1 MDFGGLLQVFL
12 ALAPLAR
19 ARFSSADWQL
29 VRATMSLY
37 DDAVASTPA
46 AGEGGEMIIPDYQA
60 PAAAGGAPAGAAAA
74 ASSMAGPTED
84 EFASRDA
91 QGLTPLKQD
100 GPRESEAE
108 MVAKVRIDVHVRPL
122 CPLGLL
128 ARRREEKSSRH
139 LHMSRRRLAGR
150 SRRRPAT

>member
-19 ARFSSADWQL
+19 ARFSSADWQP
-29 VRATMSLY
+29 VRAAAMSLY
-37 DDAVASTPA
+37 DDAAASTPA

-60 PAAAGGAPAGAAAA
+60 PAAAGGAPAAAA

>member
-37 DDAVASTPA
+37 DDAAASTPA

-60 PAAAGGAPAGAAAA
+60 PAAAGGAP
-74 ASSMAGPTED
+74 SSMAGPTED

>member
-60 PAAAGGAPAGAAAA
+60 PAAAGGAPAAAA

-84 EFASRDA
+84 EFVSRDA